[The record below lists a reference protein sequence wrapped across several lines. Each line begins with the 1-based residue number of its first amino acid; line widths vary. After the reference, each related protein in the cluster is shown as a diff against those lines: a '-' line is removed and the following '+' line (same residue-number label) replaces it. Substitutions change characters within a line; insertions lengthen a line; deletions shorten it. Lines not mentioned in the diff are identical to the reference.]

1 MGELFPQKE
10 TTSEDPSS
18 DEDADEDAD
27 ESVAPVDSKGDTAT
41 QAVMDTDDNP
51 F

>member
-18 DEDADEDAD
+18 DEDAD